1 MCNSKLDLDDFFET
15 KRKAWGVPDNYRI
28 IGIDAYDCLFVNEK
42 LTMVFKIFKEEE
54 STAIA
59 TEFQNYKLDLETFFE
74 SKRKEWGVPDNFI
87 IGGIDAYNRLYVQE
101 K

>member
-1 MCNSKLDLDDFFET
+1 M
-15 KRKAWGVPDNYRI
+15 WGVPDNYKI
-28 IGIDAYDCLFVNEK
+28 IGIDAYNHLFVREK
-42 LTMVFKIFKEEE
+42 LAMVFKIFKEEE

-59 TEFQNYKLDLETFFE
+59 SEFQNSKLNSETFFE

-87 IGGIDAYNRLYVQE
+87 IGGIDAYNRLFVQE